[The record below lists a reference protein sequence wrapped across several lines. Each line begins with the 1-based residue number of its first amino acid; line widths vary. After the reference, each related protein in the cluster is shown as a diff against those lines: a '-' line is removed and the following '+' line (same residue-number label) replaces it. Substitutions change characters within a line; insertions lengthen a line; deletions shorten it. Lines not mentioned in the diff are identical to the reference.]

1 MARKHRRSRTRL
13 SLGPIHRIKTLTA
26 DRGAQQPRNVDMMIR
41 DIFRTRR
48 WRSRRSRC
56 RRTARRKAMMA
67 ETEACTP
74 MEEAGSGVLA
84 WVWAEAEG
92 GVGETGV
99 AGVVAMGVVAAVLT
113 VVTVAPL
120 SDIPWGMEESG
131 GGDVG
136 VGVGEGMR
144 EGWLRF
150 WFWLEDT
157 TSVGRL
163 KFFFLCLLQRILQV
177 ESFARVLLIM
187 WEPMRMLRAC
197 RILE

>member
-1 MARKHRRSRTRL
+1 
-13 SLGPIHRIKTLTA
+13 
-26 DRGAQQPRNVDMMIR
+26 
-41 DIFRTRR
+41 
-48 WRSRRSRC
+48 
-56 RRTARRKAMMA
+56 MA

-74 MEEAGSGVLA
+74 MVEAGSGELA
-84 WVWAEAEG
+84 WGWDEAEAG
-92 GVGETGV
+92 GGEARL

-120 SDIPWGMEESG
+120 SEIPWGMEGSG

-136 VGVGEGMR
+136 VGVFGLV
-144 EGWLRF
+144 WFL
-150 WFWLEDT
+150 FWLEDT

-163 KFFFLCLLQRILQV
+163 RSFFLRLLQRILQV
-177 ESFARVLLIM
+177 ESFARLPLII

>member
-1 MARKHRRSRTRL
+1 
-13 SLGPIHRIKTLTA
+13 
-26 DRGAQQPRNVDMMIR
+26 
-41 DIFRTRR
+41 
-48 WRSRRSRC
+48 
-56 RRTARRKAMMA
+56 MMA

-74 MEEAGSGVLA
+74 MEEAGSAEMA
-84 WVWAEAEG
+84 WDWVEAEAEA
-92 GVGETGV
+92 GVGDAGV

-120 SDIPWGMEESG
+120 SDIPWGTVESG

-136 VGVGEGMR
+136 VGVGEGIR
-144 EGWLRF
+144 GGWLRF

-163 KFFFLCLLQRILQV
+163 RSFLFIRLLQRILQV
-177 ESFARVLLIM
+177 ESFARVFLSM

-197 RILE
+197 SILE

>member
-1 MARKHRRSRTRL
+1 
-13 SLGPIHRIKTLTA
+13 
-26 DRGAQQPRNVDMMIR
+26 
-41 DIFRTRR
+41 
-48 WRSRRSRC
+48 
-56 RRTARRKAMMA
+56 MA
-67 ETEACTP
+67 ETDACTP
-74 MEEAGSGVLA
+74 MEDAGRGEVA
-84 WVWAEAEG
+84 WVWADVEA
-92 GVGETGV
+92 GVGDAGV

-120 SDIPWGMEESG
+120 SDIPWGIEESG

-136 VGVGEGMR
+136 VGVGEGIR
-144 EGWLRF
+144 GGWLRF

-163 KFFFLCLLQRILQV
+163 RSFLFRLLQRILQV
-177 ESFARVLLIM
+177 ESFACVLLIM

>member
-1 MARKHRRSRTRL
+1 M
-13 SLGPIHRIKTLTA
+13 
-26 DRGAQQPRNVDMMIR
+26 R

-48 WRSRRSRC
+48 WRSLRSLC
-56 RRTARRKAMMA
+56 LRTARLKAMIA

-74 MEEAGSGVLA
+74 MEEAGRGEVA
-84 WVWAEAEG
+84 WGCVEAEP
-92 GVGETGV
+92 GVGEAGV

-120 SDIPWGMEESG
+120 SDIPWGMEDSG

-144 EGWLRF
+144 GGWVVC
-150 WFWLEDT
+150 WFWLEDGP
-157 TSVGRL
+157 SVGKLRSFL
-163 KFFFLCLLQRILQV
+163 LCLLQRILQV
-177 ESFARVLLIM
+177 ESFVRVPLIM
-187 WEPMRMLRAC
+187 WVPMRMLRAC

>member
-1 MARKHRRSRTRL
+1 
-13 SLGPIHRIKTLTA
+13 
-26 DRGAQQPRNVDMMIR
+26 
-41 DIFRTRR
+41 
-48 WRSRRSRC
+48 
-56 RRTARRKAMMA
+56 MA

-74 MEEAGSGVLA
+74 MEEAGNGEVA
-84 WVWAEAEG
+84 WVWVEAEG
-92 GVGETGV
+92 GVGEAGV

-136 VGVGEGMR
+136 VGVEEGIR
-144 EGWLRF
+144 GGWVRF

-163 KFFFLCLLQRILQV
+163 RSFLFCLLQRILQV
-177 ESFARVLLIM
+177 LSFVRVPLIM